1 MPDCTDEASGSHDW
15 LRVEIWKSEVV
26 KSGIVRPD
34 PEAELM
40 TSERCAILE
49 SWNDESDDVVSIARA
64 RVEPGVTTQLHR
76 LDVDERYVIV
86 EGRGRVRVGELP
98 VAQVGTGDV
107 VLIPAGTQQQI
118 TNDRDSALVFYC
130 ICSPRFDPAGYE
142 PLE

>member
-1 MPDCTDEASGSHDW
+1 

-49 SWNDESDDVVSIARA
+49 SWNDESDDAVSIARA